1 MKSYGGN
8 KVQYSVI
15 GVIKGEILVQGA
27 PIGQVFNLLLRA
39 LGSFQATAAINN
51 N

>member
-1 MKSYGGN
+1 M
-8 KVQYSVI
+8 I

-27 PIGQVFNLLLRA
+27 PIGQVFNPLLRA
-39 LGSFQATAAINN
+39 LGSFQATAAVNN